1 MFRLRPARS
10 SDLDALL
17 ALAAHLDSPNLPAD
31 REFLRARLLR
41 AEAAFAKGGPPGG
54 EREYQFALDDESGRV
69 VGTSAVLSKHGTPEM
84 PHTFLQVEREERYAE
99 SIGRRAEHVTFRL
112 GICTDGPSELGSL
125 ILEPDARARPG
136 KPGKLCSWGR
146 FAFIATHRERFCA
159 TLLAEMRASLD
170 SEGRSAFW
178 DAFGHRFT
186 GMSYDEADKRS
197 ARDKDFILELFPQ
210 TKFYA
215 ALLEPEVAVRLG
227 EVHDETLPAVRLL
240 EQAGLRWNGHIDPF
254 DAGPFY
260 SAATDDV
267 LPIRHTRAAE
277 LTGAEPDPS
286 ARSWI
291 ASAGCGANFRA
302 VLTAAQVTADACALP
317 APARERLGSDPGDR
331 IWLTPLPESLC
342 DATRLSSDASG
353 PLPDAS
359 ETSRRGDG

>member
-17 ALAAHLDSPNLPAD
+17 ALAVHLDSPNLPAD
-31 REFLRARLLR
+31 REFLRGRLLR
-41 AEAAFAKGGPPGG
+41 AEAAFAGGGPPCG

-99 SIGRRAEHVTFRL
+99 SIDKRAEHVTFRL
-112 GICTDGPSELGSL
+112 GVCSDGPSELGSL

-159 TLLAEMRASLD
+159 TLLAEMRAALD

-178 DAFGHRFT
+178 DAFGQRFT
-186 GMSYDEADKRS
+186 GMSYEEADKRS
-197 ARDKDFILELFPQ
+197 ALDKDFILELFPRS
-210 TKFYA
+210 KFYA
-215 ALLEPEVAVRLG
+215 ALLEPELAVRLG

-240 EQAGLRWNGHIDPF
+240 EQAGLQWNGHIDPF

-267 LPIRHTRAAE
+267 LPIRLTRRVE
-277 LTGAEPDPS
+277 LSRAEPDPS
-286 ARSWI
+286 AHSWI
-291 ASAGCGANFRA
+291 ASAGSGENFRA
-302 VLTAAQVTADACALP
+302 VLTAAHVAGDECALP
-317 APARERLGSDPGDR
+317 AGARERLGSDPGDR
-331 IWLTPLPESLC
+331 IWLTPLPESL
-342 DATRLSSDASG
+342 A
-353 PLPDAS
+353 DAS
-359 ETSRRGDG
+359 EASRRGDG